1 MSENKPT
8 NITVYRKKAHVN
20 IGIIIFGAIFIYLVV
35 LILLYLTNQ
44 HVSAYEVRKGSIL
57 KDTAYNGFI
66 VRSETVVT
74 AEEDGYVNYFVP
86 EGSKVGA
93 KTNVYTLSPGKLDF
107 KDGGEEAAE
116 ALTADE
122 QEAILVKTQSFSEN
136 FKEEEFHDIYTLKEN
151 ITSILESKSS
161 RNRQTQL
168 TEMLESEGDSLKVFK
183 GVSDGIVIYS
193 IDGYEQTD
201 ISKVTEEMLGKQDYE
216 KTGLKNDMQVKAGDP
231 VYKLITNDKWTVV
244 ILLDDETA
252 RDMSET
258 KRIKVRFA
266 KDNETAFADFEV
278 YNTPKANLGFLT
290 FDTGMIRYAGE
301 RYLDIELILEDAT
314 GLKIPKSSVIKKD
327 FYIVPQD
334 YLTQGGNSKET
345 GVLLDNG
352 TGNAEFKEVSVY
364 YRDNETGMVYLD
376 PNAFE
381 SSRKLIKPDSKE
393 TYELKK
399 KKSLKGVYNI
409 NKGYAIFKQIK
420 ILCESEEYYVV
431 ESGNDYGLSNYDHI
445 ALDGSIVRENDVVF

>member
-193 IDGYEQTD
+193 ID
-201 ISKVTEEMLGKQDYE
+201 
-216 KTGLKNDMQVKAGDP
+216 
-231 VYKLITNDKWTVV
+231 
-244 ILLDDETA
+244 
-252 RDMSET
+252 
-258 KRIKVRFA
+258 
-266 KDNETAFADFEV
+266 
-278 YNTPKANLGFLT
+278 
-290 FDTGMIRYAGE
+290 
-301 RYLDIELILEDAT
+301 
-314 GLKIPKSSVIKKD
+314 
-327 FYIVPQD
+327 
-334 YLTQGGNSKET
+334 
-345 GVLLDNG
+345 
-352 TGNAEFKEVSVY
+352 
-364 YRDNETGMVYLD
+364 
-376 PNAFE
+376 
-381 SSRKLIKPDSKE
+381 
-393 TYELKK
+393 
-399 KKSLKGVYNI
+399 
-409 NKGYAIFKQIK
+409 
-420 ILCESEEYYVV
+420 
-431 ESGNDYGLSNYDHI
+431 
-445 ALDGSIVRENDVVF
+445 